1 MLSGLRKFFAPFLKL
16 KTMTDKQPN
25 ITNGAEAQKPGLV
38 RRLYNWML
46 SWAESPWAG
55 WAMFLFAMAEAVIF
69 PIPPDVLLLAL
80 CVGMP
85 KKSFKYA
92 LICTAGSVVGAI
104 VGFSL
109 GAFAWE
115 AVDSLFIPGVFSQE
129 SFDNVGELY
138 KELNFWL
145 VFTAGFTPLP
155 YKLITISAGVF
166 LGIAQFPIFILA
178 SIISRGLRFFLV
190 AGLVWK
196 FGAPIK
202 KFIDK
207 YFNLCA
213 IAFTVLLIGGFVLIK
228 YAL

>member
-1 MLSGLRKFFAPFLKL
+1 MNENQTIAP
-16 KTMTDKQPN
+16 
-25 ITNGAEAQKPGLV
+25 AEEKKPGIV

-55 WAMFLFAMAEAVIF
+55 WAMFLFGMVEAIIF

-92 LICTAGSVVGAI
+92 FVCTAGSVVGALI
-104 VGFSL
+104 GFGL

-115 AVDSLFIPGVFSQE
+115 AVQDWFIPGVFSAE
-129 SFDNVGELY
+129 SFAHVEGLY
-138 KELNFWL
+138 EKYNFWL

-166 LGIAQFPIFILA
+166 LGIENLPIFILA
-178 SIISRGLRFFLV
+178 SLISRGLRFFLV

-213 IAFTVLLIGGFVLIK
+213 IAFTVLLIGGFWLVSNVL
-228 YAL
+228 

>member
-1 MLSGLRKFFAPFLKL
+1 MSEKQQLLVPEGDETKKSG
-16 KTMTDKQPN
+16 
-25 ITNGAEAQKPGLV
+25 IV

-55 WAMFLFAMAEAVIF
+55 WAMFLFAMAEAIIF

-92 LICTAGSVVGAI
+92 LICTAGSVVGAM
-104 VGFSL
+104 VGFGL

-115 AVDSLFIPGVFSQE
+115 TVDSLFIPGVFTQE
-129 SFDNVGELY
+129 AFDNVGSLY
-138 KELNFWL
+138 EQWNFWL

-166 LGIAQFPIFILA
+166 LGITQFPIFVLA
-178 SIISRGLRFFLV
+178 SVISRGMRFFLV

-213 IAFTVLLIGGFVLIK
+213 IAFTLLLIGGFVLIK

>member
-1 MLSGLRKFFAPFLKL
+1 MSEV
-16 KTMTDKQPN
+16 MTNNTEEK
-25 ITNGAEAQKPGLV
+25 KPGII
-38 RRLYNWML
+38 RRLYDWML
-46 SWAESPWAG
+46 SWAETRWAS
-55 WAMFLFAMAEAVIF
+55 WAMFLFAMAESVIF
-69 PIPPDVLLLAL
+69 PIPPDVFLIAL

-92 LICTAGSVVGAI
+92 LICTAGSVFGAMI
-104 VGFSL
+104 GFGL

-115 AVDSLFIPGVFSQE
+115 VVDSWFIPSIFSQE
-129 SFDNVGELY
+129 AFDKVADLY
-138 KELNFWL
+138 AQWNFWL

-155 YKLITISAGVF
+155 YKLITISAGIC
-166 LGIAQFPIFILA
+166 LGIQEFGLFVLA

-190 AGLVWK
+190 AGLIWK

-213 IAFTVLLIGGFVLIK
+213 TAFMVLLIGGFLAVK
-228 YAL
+228 YLF

>member
-1 MLSGLRKFFAPFLKL
+1 
-16 KTMTDKQPN
+16 
-25 ITNGAEAQKPGLV
+25 
-38 RRLYNWML
+38 
-46 SWAESPWAG
+46 
-55 WAMFLFAMAEAVIF
+55 MFLFAMVEAIFF

-92 LICTAGSVVGAI
+92 LICSAGSVVGAVI
-104 VGFSL
+104 GFGL
-109 GAFAWE
+109 GAFAWDL
-115 AVDSLFIPGVFSQE
+115 VQGWFIPGVFSAE
-129 SFDNVGELY
+129 SFAHVGDLY
-138 KELNFWL
+138 KEYNFWL

-166 LGIAQFPIFILA
+166 LGIENLPIFILA
-178 SIISRGLRFFLV
+178 SLISRGLRFFLV

-213 IAFTVLLIGGFVLIK
+213 IAFTVLLIGGFWLVGNVL
-228 YAL
+228 

>member
-1 MLSGLRKFFAPFLKL
+1 M
-16 KTMTDKQPN
+16 
-25 ITNGAEAQKPGLV
+25 I
-38 RRLYNWML
+38 
-46 SWAESPWAG
+46 
-55 WAMFLFAMAEAVIF
+55 
-69 PIPPDVLLLAL
+69 
-80 CVGMP
+80 
-85 KKSFKYA
+85 
-92 LICTAGSVVGAI
+92 
-104 VGFSL
+104 GFGL

-115 AVDSLFIPGVFSQE
+115 VVDSWFIPTIFSE
-129 SFDNVGELY
+129 EAFNNVADLY
-138 KELNFWL
+138 AKWNFWL

-166 LGIAQFPIFILA
+166 LGLKSFPIFILA

-213 IAFTVLLIGGFVLIK
+213 VAFTLLLIGGFVLIK

>member
-1 MLSGLRKFFAPFLKL
+1 MSEIQTATPQEEK
-16 KTMTDKQPN
+16 
-25 ITNGAEAQKPGLV
+25 KPGIV

-46 SWAESPWAG
+46 SWADSRWAG
-55 WAMFLFAMAEAVIF
+55 LAMFLFAMAESIFF

-92 LICTAGSVVGAI
+92 LICTAGSVFGAMI
-104 VGFSL
+104 GFGL

-115 AVDSLFIPGVFSQE
+115 VVDSWFIPTIFSQE
-129 SFDNVGELY
+129 AFNNVADLY
-138 KELNFWL
+138 AKWNFWL

-155 YKLITISAGVF
+155 YKLITISAGVC
-166 LGIAQFPIFILA
+166 LGIAEFGIFVLA
-178 SIISRGLRFFLV
+178 SAISRGLRFFLV
-190 AGLVWK
+190 AGLIWK

-202 KFIDK
+202 TFIDK

-213 IAFTVLLIGGFVLIK
+213 IAFTVLLIGGFLLIGN
-228 YAL
+228 AL

>member
-1 MLSGLRKFFAPFLKL
+1 MSEIQTATPQEEK
-16 KTMTDKQPN
+16 
-25 ITNGAEAQKPGLV
+25 KPGVV

-46 SWAESPWAG
+46 SWADSRWAG
-55 WAMFLFAMAEAVIF
+55 LAMFLFAMAESIFF

-92 LICTAGSVVGAI
+92 LICTAGSVFGAMI
-104 VGFSL
+104 GFGL

-115 AVDSLFIPGVFSQE
+115 VVDSWFIPTIFSQE
-129 SFDNVGELY
+129 AFNNVADLY
-138 KELNFWL
+138 AKWNFWL

-155 YKLITISAGVF
+155 YKLITISAGVC
-166 LGIAQFPIFILA
+166 LGVAEFGIFVLA
-178 SIISRGLRFFLV
+178 SAISRGLRFFLV
-190 AGLVWK
+190 AGLIWK

-202 KFIDK
+202 TFIDK

-213 IAFTVLLIGGFVLIK
+213 IAFTVLLIGGFLLIGNVL
-228 YAL
+228 

>member
-1 MLSGLRKFFAPFLKL
+1 MSEL
-16 KTMTDKQPN
+16 QN
-25 ITNGAEAQKPGLV
+25 QTNNPEVQNASNVIDTNTAAETKKPGLV

-46 SWAESPWAG
+46 SWAESRWAG
-55 WAMFLFAMAEAVIF
+55 LAMFLFAMSESIFF

-85 KKSFKYA
+85 KKSFRYA
-92 LICTAGSVVGAI
+92 LLCTAGSVVGAVI
-104 VGFSL
+104 GFGL

-115 AVDSLFIPGVFSQE
+115 LVDSWFIPSIFSQAA
-129 SFDNVGELY
+129 FDNVANLY
-138 KELNFWL
+138 AEWNFWL

-155 YKLITISAGVF
+155 YKIITISAGVC
-166 LGIAQFPIFILA
+166 LGLGNFPIFVLA
-178 SIISRGLRFFLV
+178 SIISRGMRFFLV

-213 IAFTVLLIGGFVLIK
+213 IAFTVLLVGGFLLIK

>member
-1 MLSGLRKFFAPFLKL
+1 MSE
-16 KTMTDKQPN
+16 KQQILVPD
-25 ITNGAEAQKPGLV
+25 GAEAKKPGIV

-55 WAMFLFAMAEAVIF
+55 WAMFLFAMAEAIIF

-92 LICTAGSVVGAI
+92 LICTAGSVVGAM
-104 VGFSL
+104 VGFGL

-115 AVDSLFIPGVFSQE
+115 AVDSLFIPRVFTQE
-129 SFDNVGELY
+129 AFDNVGSLY
-138 KELNFWL
+138 EQWNFWL

-166 LGIAQFPIFILA
+166 LGLTQFPIFVLA
-178 SIISRGLRFFLV
+178 SLISRGMRFFLV

>member
-1 MLSGLRKFFAPFLKL
+1 MNENQTTVPVEEK
-16 KTMTDKQPN
+16 N
-25 ITNGAEAQKPGLV
+25 PGIV

-55 WAMFLFAMAEAVIF
+55 WAMFLFAMVEAIFF

-92 LICTAGSVVGAI
+92 LICTVGSVVGAVI
-104 VGFSL
+104 GFGL
-109 GAFAWE
+109 GAFAWDL
-115 AVDSLFIPGVFSQE
+115 VQGWFIPGVFSAE
-129 SFDNVGELY
+129 SFAHVGDLY
-138 KELNFWL
+138 KEYNFWL

-166 LGIAQFPIFILA
+166 LGIENLPIFILA
-178 SIISRGLRFFLV
+178 SLISRGLRFFLV

-213 IAFTVLLIGGFVLIK
+213 IAFTVLLIGGFWLVGNVL
-228 YAL
+228 

>member
-1 MLSGLRKFFAPFLKL
+1 MNENQTTVPVEEK
-16 KTMTDKQPN
+16 KTG
-25 ITNGAEAQKPGLV
+25 IV

-55 WAMFLFAMAEAVIF
+55 WAMFLFAMVEAIFF

-92 LICTAGSVVGAI
+92 LICSAGSVVGAVI
-104 VGFSL
+104 GFGL
-109 GAFAWE
+109 GAFAWDL
-115 AVDSLFIPGVFSQE
+115 VQGWFIPGVFSAE
-129 SFDNVGELY
+129 SFAHVGDLY
-138 KELNFWL
+138 KEYNFWL

-166 LGIAQFPIFILA
+166 LGIENLPIFILA
-178 SIISRGLRFFLV
+178 SLISRGLRFFLV

-213 IAFTVLLIGGFVLIK
+213 IAFTVLLIGGFWLVGNVL
-228 YAL
+228 

>member
-1 MLSGLRKFFAPFLKL
+1 
-16 KTMTDKQPN
+16 
-25 ITNGAEAQKPGLV
+25 
-38 RRLYNWML
+38 
-46 SWAESPWAG
+46 
-55 WAMFLFAMAEAVIF
+55 
-69 PIPPDVLLLAL
+69 
-80 CVGMP
+80 
-85 KKSFKYA
+85 
-92 LICTAGSVVGAI
+92 VVGAI
-104 VGFSL
+104 VGFGL

>member
-1 MLSGLRKFFAPFLKL
+1 MSDIQNVPP
-16 KTMTDKQPN
+16 T
-25 ITNGAEAQKPGLV
+25 AEKKPGIV
-38 RRLYNWML
+38 RRLYDWML
-46 SWAESPWAG
+46 SWAETRWAG

-92 LICTAGSVVGAI
+92 LICTAGSVFGAI
-104 VGFSL
+104 IGFGL

-115 AVDSLFIPGVFSQE
+115 AVRDLFIPGVFSLE
-129 SFDNVGELY
+129 SFNNVGDLY
-138 KELNFWL
+138 RQWDFWL

-166 LGIAQFPIFILA
+166 LGGISALPVFILA
-178 SIISRGLRFFLV
+178 SVISRGLRFFLV

-213 IAFTVLLIGGFVLIK
+213 IAFTVLLIGGFWLIGNVL
-228 YAL
+228 

>member
-1 MLSGLRKFFAPFLKL
+1 MNENQTTVPVEEK
-16 KTMTDKQPN
+16 KTG
-25 ITNGAEAQKPGLV
+25 IV

-55 WAMFLFAMAEAVIF
+55 WAMFLFAMVEAIFF

-92 LICTAGSVVGAI
+92 LICSAGSVVGAVI
-104 VGFSL
+104 GFGL
-109 GAFAWE
+109 GAFAWDL
-115 AVDSLFIPGVFSQE
+115 VQGWFIPGVFSAE
-129 SFDNVGELY
+129 SFAHVGDLY
-138 KELNFWL
+138 KEYNFWL

-166 LGIAQFPIFILA
+166 LGIENLPIFILA
-178 SIISRGLRFFLV
+178 SLISRGLRFFLV

-196 FGAPIK
+196 FGTPIK

-213 IAFTVLLIGGFVLIK
+213 IAFTVLLIGGFWLVGNVL
-228 YAL
+228 

>member
-1 MLSGLRKFFAPFLKL
+1 MSE
-16 KTMTDKQPN
+16 DK
-25 ITNGAEAQKPGLV
+25 IVATAKEKKPGVV

-55 WAMFLFAMAEAVIF
+55 WAMFLFAMAEAIF
-69 PIPPDVLLLAL
+69 FPVPPDVLLLAL

-92 LICTAGSVVGAI
+92 LICTAGSVVGAVI
-104 VGFSL
+104 GFGL
-109 GAFAWE
+109 GAFAWGI
-115 AVDSLFIPGVFSQE
+115 VQDWFIPGIFSLE
-129 SFDNVGELY
+129 AFNEVGTLY
-138 KELNFWL
+138 DKWNFWL
-145 VFTAGFTPLP
+145 VFTAGFTPVP

-166 LGIAQFPIFILA
+166 LGVGNLPIFILA
-178 SIISRGLRFFLV
+178 SIISRGLRFFIV

-196 FGAPIK
+196 YGAPIK

-213 IAFTVLLIGGFVLIK
+213 IAFTVLLVGGFLLVS
-228 YAL
+228 YAF

>member
-1 MLSGLRKFFAPFLKL
+1 MNNPSSI
-16 KTMTDKQPN
+16 TTDKKKEG
-25 ITNGAEAQKPGLV
+25 II

-46 SWAESPWAG
+46 SWAESPWAN
-55 WAMFLFAMAEAVIF
+55 WAMFLFAMAESIFF

-92 LICTAGSVVGAI
+92 LICTAGSVFGAMI
-104 VGFSL
+104 GFGL

-115 AVDSLFIPGVFSQE
+115 VVDSWFIPSIFSQE
-129 SFDNVGELY
+129 AFNNVADLY
-138 KELNFWL
+138 AQWNFWL

-155 YKLITISAGVF
+155 YKLITISAGVC
-166 LGIAQFPIFILA
+166 LGLGEFGLFVLA
-178 SIISRGLRFFLV
+178 SVISRGLRFFLV
-190 AGLVWK
+190 AGLIWK

-213 IAFTVLLIGGFVLIK
+213 TAFMVLLLGGFLVIK
-228 YAL
+228 YLL

>member
-1 MLSGLRKFFAPFLKL
+1 MSEIQ
-16 KTMTDKQPN
+16 TTTTQP
-25 ITNGAEAQKPGLV
+25 EKKPGIV

-46 SWAESPWAG
+46 SWAESRWAG
-55 WAMFLFAMAEAVIF
+55 WAMFLFAMAESIFF

-92 LICTAGSVVGAI
+92 LICTLGSVFGAI
-104 VGFSL
+104 IGFGL

-115 AVDSLFIPGVFSQE
+115 LVDSWFIPSIFTQAA
-129 SFDNVGELY
+129 FDNVANLY
-138 KELNFWL
+138 AEWNFWL

-155 YKLITISAGVF
+155 YKIITISAGVC
-166 LGIAQFPIFILA
+166 LGLENFFIFVLA
-178 SIISRGLRFFLV
+178 SIISRGMRFFLV